1 VLRDGA
7 GEAFA
12 FEILLQQGQTDYQ
25 TAASAWVGA
34 LRTLG
39 IEARVVMIDPAQYV
53 ERTNAA
59 DFDVTYMLRLM
70 SLSPGNEQVL
80 YWGSGGVDQ
89 PGSRNWAG
97 VALPA
102 VDALI
107 AAMLTAED
115 PAVFTATVQALD
127 RVLMAGRYSVPFWFS
142 PTSRIAVARGLHFQA
157 TLPIYGDW
165 TGFLPEV
172 WWYQE

>member
-1 VLRDGA
+1 
-7 GEAFA
+7 
-12 FEILLQQGQTDYQ
+12 
-25 TAASAWVGA
+25 
-34 LRTLG
+34 
-39 IEARVVMIDPAQYV
+39 M
-53 ERTNAA
+53 
-59 DFDVTYMLRLM
+59 
-70 SLSPGNEQVL
+70 L

-97 VALPA
+97 VALPE

-107 AAMLTAED
+107 STMLAAED
-115 PAVFTATVQALD
+115 PEVFTATAQALD
-127 RVLMAGRYSVPFWFS
+127 RVLMAGRFAVPLWFS
-142 PTSRIAVARGLHFQA
+142 PVSRIAVDRGLQFPQ